1 MFKII
6 TIGVG
11 IYLLYRM
18 VMPPALGGGGKRV
31 KQKETSNTEDIIDID
46 YEEIP

>member
-6 TIGVG
+6 TIAVG

-18 VMPPALGGGGKRV
+18 VIPPALRGGNNV
-31 KQKETSNTEDIIDID
+31 KPADTSQSEDTIDID